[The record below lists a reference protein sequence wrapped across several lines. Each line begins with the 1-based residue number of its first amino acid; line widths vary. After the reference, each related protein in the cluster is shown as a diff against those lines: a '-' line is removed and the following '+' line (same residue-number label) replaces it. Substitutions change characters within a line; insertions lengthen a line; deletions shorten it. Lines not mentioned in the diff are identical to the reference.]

1 MGTVNARGGKLFMD
15 FRYQGVRC
23 REYCKLTDNPAN
35 RKRLQSIM
43 ERIEAEIL
51 LGSFD
56 YAAYFPKSKLANQ
69 FKEREERKAKLQSGT
84 PTFQ

>member
-23 REYCKLTDNPAN
+23 REYTKLTDKPAN
-35 RKRLQSIM
+35 RKRLTSIM

-56 YAAYFPKSKLANQ
+56 YATYFPESKLASQ
-69 FKEREERKAKLQSGT
+69 FKERDKRKDRKSVV
-84 PTFQ
+84 